1 MLSSEINLETINTV
15 IIEDDEFSKFGI
27 SSAIQTDGENNQK
40 IKVVG
45 ETRFGIEGLKIIDQ
59 ILPDIVICDIGLP
72 DISGI
77 EVILRIKEK
86 FKDKIR
92 ILVVSG
98 NVNKEVVG
106 AAIKNGANSFF
117 TKTTNVKKLVEAVC
131 ATAKGESWLDSNISK
146 ILIDG
151 FNNNSSSFIHD
162 LTQRE
167 LTILQLMAE
176 GMQNE
181 EIANKLC
188 ISEGTIRSHTHKI
201 YSKLQVT
208 NRIQAVI
215 KGVKLG
221 IVTIESKNSNHDSTL
236 KMKNFINQS
245 VC

>member
-151 FNNNSSSFIHD
+151 FNNNSNSFIHD